1 MGVDRT
7 GERKRLGPS
16 EYALL
21 SELRRAGK
29 TTLTL
34 PGDRPTVARYSSR
47 PLRLLSQMTEKGILR
62 RAQRGHYVVLGPGGG
77 SLRDEVPTF
86 SAIDAA
92 FGETRYAITS
102 LSALAYYELTD
113 HDARAVT
120 LIADLPEGATAP
132 RQMAGIAVSV
142 RTERRESRWF
152 GIRRQENS
160 FGTFR
165 IADPERAVVDSLAF
179 PASAGGPEIVVRA
192 LARGLENGTLRI
204 PRLVRYASQHSIR
217 LARTMGY
224 LLELLGAGE
233 EVLAPLRARAKQTR
247 RYDILFGLTD
257 DAEPEAVRSW
267 MLKSDVPSS
276 VIQAWGSYGE

>member
-1 MGVDRT
+1 M
-7 GERKRLGPS
+7 GPS